1 MKENL
6 QACILF
12 IIIYA
17 VLFPLVLGAVKLIK
31 WIKNKRKWERAKKR
45 GLERFPI
52 GSILVLGDNEEIK
65 FKVIN
70 VWASHYKYEDAFCI
84 RLEDEQGDSFRFVEG
99 SDEILDKLKLLQVP
113 EPTKLD

>member
-1 MKENL
+1 MTDL
-6 QACILF
+6 QVCFMFILVY
-12 IIIYA
+12 I
-17 VLFPLVLGAVKLIK
+17 VLFALVLGVSKLIK
-31 WIKNKRKWERAKKR
+31 WVKNKRKWARAERR

-52 GSILVLGDNEEIK
+52 GGILVLKDNEEIK
-65 FKVIN
+65 FKVLD

-99 SDEILDKLKLLQVP
+99 SDEILDKLKLLKAP

>member
-17 VLFPLVLGAVKLIK
+17 VLFLFVLGADKLIK

-52 GSILVLGDNEEIK
+52 GSILVLKDNEEIK
-65 FKVIN
+65 FKVLN
-70 VWASHYKYEDAFCI
+70 VWASRYKYEDAFCI
-84 RLEDEQGDSFRFVEG
+84 RLEDEQGDNFRFVEG
-99 SDEILDKLKLLQVP
+99 SDEILDKLKLLKAP

>member
-1 MKENL
+1 MHYIYYN
-6 QACILF
+6 IRRTLF
-12 IIIYA
+12 
-17 VLFPLVLGAVKLIK
+17 LLVLGADKLIK
-31 WIKNKRKWERAKKR
+31 WIKNKKKRERAKKR

-65 FKVIN
+65 FKVLN

-99 SDEILDKLKLLQVP
+99 SDEILDKLKLLKAP
-113 EPTKLD
+113 EPTKLG